1 MTSWDLTAVDHTAR
15 KGVELML
22 RTLGQAPEHRAARRL
37 RDRLSIVESGH
48 GPKIL
53 MLTPRNWAAHVQYE
67 SMIGQALRLR
77 GAQVTVLGCGGGL
90 EICDRANTHEAPPMP
105 CRSCERYC
113 RDAAAAHGFRR
124 VTLSQFADGG
134 DDGSWPELDELSIDE
149 LPGVRGEG
157 LPLGELVDIP
167 VKWFLC
173 AADQRGDPLAA
184 RTRRAFMRS
193 ARRVARAVH
202 AALDEIEPDT
212 VLVTNGL
219 FLFEA
224 VMWAACRAR
233 GIDVVTYE
241 RAFRKE
247 TLVFH
252 RDAPAGH
259 YDFASA
265 WSDAKRPL
273 TVAEERELDS
283 YLDDRRAGR
292 AFDQHWDW
300 RPPALP
306 RTRGRMAVMFTNITW
321 DSAVIGRDRAF
332 ASIEKWVSATIAWF
346 GRSPDHTLVVRI
358 HPSEIALPGK
368 RSRDSLH
375 DYIAREHPDL
385 PANVV
390 VIPPDDASSS
400 YPLMDECDLGLVY
413 TSTTG
418 LELALAGKPVIVT
431 GIPHYRGK
439 GFTIDV
445 DSASEYR
452 EALSGVMGGEVAR
465 SVDVELARR
474 YAHFFF
480 FRAPIAA
487 PGVIEPIP
495 GLARVTIEDP
505 TRLEPGVD
513 PELDRI
519 CDGILDGAAFVSA

>member
-15 KGVELML
+15 KGIELLL
-22 RTLGQAPEHRAARRL
+22 RTVGQAPEHRAARRL
-37 RDRLSIVESGH
+37 RDRIPVGESAN
-48 GPKIL
+48 GPRIL
-53 MLTPRNWAAHVQYE
+53 MLTPRDWAAHVQYE
-67 SMIGQALRLR
+67 SMIGQSLRLR
-77 GAQVTVLGCGGGL
+77 GAHVTVLGCGGGL

-105 CRSCERYC
+105 CLSCERYC
-113 RDAAAAHGFRR
+113 RDAAAAHGFDR
-124 VTLSQFADGG
+124 VTLRDLWSDG
-134 DDGSWPELDELSIDE
+134 DDGSWPELDELSVDD
-149 LPGVRGEG
+149 LLDASSEG
-157 LPLGELVDIP
+157 LPLGQLVDIP

-173 AADQRGDPLAA
+173 AADQHGDPLAA
-184 RTRRAFMRS
+184 RTRRAFLRS

-202 AALDEIEPDT
+202 AALDQIQPDT

-219 FLFEA
+219 FMFEA

-252 RDAPAGH
+252 RGAPAGH
-259 YDFASA
+259 YEFESA
-265 WSDAKRPL
+265 WSDANRAL
-273 TVAEERELDS
+273 SVSEEGELDR
-283 YLDDRRAGR
+283 YLEDRRAGR

-300 RPPALP
+300 RPPSLP
-306 RTRGRMAVMFTNITW
+306 ATEGRTAVMFTNITW

-332 ASIEKWVSATIAWF
+332 KSIEKWVSATIAWF
-346 GRSPDHTLVVRI
+346 GDAPEHTLIVRI

-368 RSRDSLH
+368 RSRDSLF
-375 DYIAREHPDL
+375 DYIRREHPDL

-418 LELALAGKPVIVT
+418 LELALNGKPVIVT
-431 GIPHYRGK
+431 GIPHYRDK

-445 DSASEYR
+445 NSASEYR
-452 EALSGVMGGEVAR
+452 DALSGLLSGEVA
-465 SVDVELARR
+465 SGVDVELARR

-505 TRLEPGVD
+505 ARLEPGVD

-519 CDGILDGAAFVSA
+519 CDGILEGSAFVSA